1 MRRWGCIAAALV
13 VVVSCFREVI
23 RTFEIHVPQMRTP
36 QAAQMVEQALRMFDT
51 NVLIGVTTDLSNRI
65 VRVTYNSER
74 AARRNFERAIVLL
87 GFDANDLPGDPARRA
102 QLPEELR

>member
-1 MRRWGCIAAALV
+1 MRWLSCLAAAAV
-13 VVVSCFREVI
+13 AAGCFREVI

-36 QAAQMVEQALRMFDT
+36 QAVQMVEQAMRSFDT
-51 NVLIGVTTDLSNRI
+51 NVLIRLETDLTNRI

-87 GFDANDLPGDPARRA
+87 GFDANDLRGDPTRRA

>member
-1 MRRWGCIAAALV
+1 MRWMCGVVAALLAAG
-13 VVVSCFREVI
+13 CFREVI
-23 RTFEIHVPQMRTP
+23 RTFEIRVPQMRTP
-36 QAAQMVEQALRMFDT
+36 QAAQMVEQALRGFDT
-51 NVLIGVTTDLSNRI
+51 NILIRVETDPSNRV